1 MRGRQLNSARERGQ
15 AGSKAKKG
23 PHKSTNGS
31 VLLIFHPCHFA
42 DISRIHCC
50 CQICFFLFHGATFCN
65 CRVLVAHQGVHVL
78 YTGDY
83 SMEAD
88 RHLMAAEM
96 PSTSPDVLIV
106 ESTYGVQ
113 VLFALARV

>member
-1 MRGRQLNSARERGQ
+1 M
-15 AGSKAKKG
+15 
-23 PHKSTNGS
+23 
-31 VLLIFHPCHFA
+31 
-42 DISRIHCC
+42 
-50 CQICFFLFHGATFCN
+50 
-65 CRVLVAHQGVHVL
+65 L

-113 VLFALARV
+113 VLVAFARAYVYFYVSAGLYS

>member
-1 MRGRQLNSARERGQ
+1 MNKLYRCL
-15 AGSKAKKG
+15 
-23 PHKSTNGS
+23 
-31 VLLIFHPCHFA
+31 
-42 DISRIHCC
+42 
-50 CQICFFLFHGATFCN
+50 
-65 CRVLVAHQGVHVL
+65 QGVHVL

-83 SMEAD
+83 SMEDD

-113 VLFALARV
+113 VCVCGGGFHAYTKQHKTPPKVSLFPFARIVFIGFVCAAAFDRRALLVPMF

>member
-1 MRGRQLNSARERGQ
+1 ML
-15 AGSKAKKG
+15 
-23 PHKSTNGS
+23 
-31 VLLIFHPCHFA
+31 
-42 DISRIHCC
+42 CC
-50 CQICFFLFHGATFCN
+50 LF
-65 CRVLVAHQGVHVL
+65 QGVHVL

-106 ESTYGVQ
+106 ESTYGTQ
-113 VLFALARV
+113 VRGSLT

>member
-1 MRGRQLNSARERGQ
+1 M
-15 AGSKAKKG
+15 
-23 PHKSTNGS
+23 
-31 VLLIFHPCHFA
+31 
-42 DISRIHCC
+42 
-50 CQICFFLFHGATFCN
+50 
-65 CRVLVAHQGVHVL
+65 L

-106 ESTYGVQ
+106 EATYGVQ
-113 VLFALARV
+113 VITLPCFCRNIFSDFCFRRVRSGHECLMFVIFSQHTVGPLHFYFGRLKRHVRI